1 MVGFFFS
8 GLLMNIDTTC
18 SSTPDRGADPALQ
31 AITAEAKAE
40 NAKQIAELSV
50 GADESHVEEHIRGMV
65 AATMAHV
72 STHASATTQA
82 NAEHWQQWAL
92 GVGKG
97 V

>member
-8 GLLMNIDTTC
+8 GPLMNIDITS
-18 SSTPDRGADPALQ
+18 SSTLGQGAAPSLR

-50 GADESHVEEHIRGMV
+50 GTDESHVAEHIRGMV

-72 STHASATTQA
+72 STHASATTKA
-82 NAEHWQQWAL
+82 NAEHWRQWAL
-92 GVGKG
+92 GVAKDD
-97 V
+97 